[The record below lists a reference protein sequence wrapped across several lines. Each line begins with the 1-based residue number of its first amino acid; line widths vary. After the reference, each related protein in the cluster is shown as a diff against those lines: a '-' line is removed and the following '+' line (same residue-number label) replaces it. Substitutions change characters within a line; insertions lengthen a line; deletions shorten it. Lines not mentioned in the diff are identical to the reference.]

1 MAVCNAC
8 VLRTFVK
15 SQRCLQQH
23 ARAAE
28 EQRKARIE
36 SAETNV
42 RSARKD
48 MKPLKTIPSI
58 SKTAAQSV
66 AKVTPAEPI
75 TTSAEKPIWFLSAPD
90 GEPAEEERDPVV
102 RDCTAFTS
110 STYTSDT
117 STQSVVTVA
126 CVTPTAQQKANREQ
140 KKAKHYSEQFRL
152 SVSVMV
158 AIAVLVLC
166 WSPFC
171 ISMLLSLFAPH
182 WLSHA
187 TDMTILLL
195 GFSNTCFN
203 PIIYG
208 LMNTRVRDAYIK
220 MWINVR
226 RALYFKNAE
235 HT

>member
-1 MAVCNAC
+1 MAVCHAC
-8 VLRTFVK
+8 LLRTFVK

-36 SAETNV
+36 SAETDV

-75 TTSAEKPIWFLSAPD
+75 TTSAEEPIWFPSAPD
-90 GEPAEEERDPVV
+90 GEPAKEERDPVV
-102 RDCTAFTS
+102 RDPSTALPS
-110 STYTSDT
+110 STYTTDT
-117 STQSVVTVA
+117 SIQSAVTVS
-126 CVTPTAQQKANREQ
+126 CVTPTAQQKPNREQ
-140 KKAKHYSEQFRL
+140 KKAQHYSEQFRL

-158 AIAVLVLC
+158 VIAVFVLC
-166 WSPFC
+166 WFPFC
-171 ISMLLSLFAPH
+171 VSMLLSLFAPH

-187 TDMTILLL
+187 TDMAILLL
-195 GFSNTCFN
+195 GFSNSCFN

-208 LMNTRVRDAYIK
+208 LMNRRVRDAYIK

-226 RALYFKNAE
+226 RALL
-235 HT
+235 